1 MFTKRYLE
9 SLQPTGKSYTVKD
22 DKTHGLIL
30 MVTPGGAKTF
40 YSYRWLN
47 GKPERFKLGTFPG
60 MTIEQARRRAD
71 DVNGAIANNGNPAA
85 VKRSLKAEPTLLE
98 TFERFITEKRNRSG
112 KPLTPRTIENY
123 QALLT
128 HQLADLAKLKLSQ
141 VTPARLRALKIP
153 SDAQHNKAK
162 ALISSV
168 FTWAAHEGITEA
180 PNPAAAMKTRF
191 IKSRERFLQPAELP
205 GFLAAVEA
213 SPMRDF
219 FLLALLTG
227 ARRSNLQS
235 MAWADLDLEQ
245 GTWRIPKTKNGE
257 ALTLPL
263 VGPALDILA
272 ERQKAAIPG
281 AVYVFPGPGKSGHLM
296 EPKKA
301 WAAILQAAGLESLR
315 IHDLRRTLGS
325 WQARAGASLPIIG
338 KSLGHKSQQATAIYA
353 RLDLDPVR
361 TSVEQ
366 ATAALLEAGKAPS
379 GPTPTPTPPAET
391 VTRPDAPPEAAADP
405 DTGGNVVPFR
415 RRA

>member
-1 MFTKRYLE
+1 MFTKRHLE
-9 SLQPTGKSYTVKD
+9 SLQPTGKTYTLKD
-22 DKTHGLIL
+22 EKTPGLIL

-47 GKPERFKLGTFPG
+47 GKPECFKLGTFPAL
-60 MTIEQARRRAD
+60 TIEQARIKAAE
-71 DVNGAIANNGNPAA
+71 VNGAIAKNENPAA
-85 VKRSLKAEPTLLE
+85 VKRSIKAEPTFQE

-112 KPLTPRTIENY
+112 KPLSPRTIEDY
-123 QALLT
+123 QAILT

-141 VTPARLRALKIP
+141 VTPARLRAIKIP
-153 SDAQHNKAK
+153 SDAQNNRAK
-162 ALISSV
+162 AVISSV
-168 FTWAAHEGITEA
+168 FEWAAHEGITEA
-180 PNPAAAMKTRF
+180 PNPAPAMKTRF
-191 IKSRERFLQPAELP
+191 IKSRDRFLQPQELP
-205 GFLAAVEA
+205 GFLAAVEN
-213 SPMRDF
+213 SRLRDF

-227 ARRSNLQS
+227 ARRSNLQA
-235 MAWADLDLEQ
+235 MAWADLDFEQ

-263 VGPALDILA
+263 VGPALEILA
-272 ERQKAAIPG
+272 ERKRAAIPG
-281 AVYVFPGPGKSGHLM
+281 AVYVFPGPGKTGHLIN
-296 EPKKA
+296 PHKA
-301 WAAILQAAGLESLR
+301 WTEFLREAGLNEGLR

-361 TSVEQ
+361 TSVGQ

-379 GPTPTPTPPAET
+379 GSTPTPPAPTE
-391 VTRPDAPPEAAADP
+391 PEPQAE
-405 DTGGNVVPFR
+405 GGNVVPFR